1 MNIEKEY
8 IAIQRLKTFEPE
20 AEPYWL
26 CYSGGKDSDVIRILA
41 SLASVKHEIHH
52 NLTSVDASETIH
64 YIQSIPNVKI
74 DKRYDKEGKR
84 VTMWSLI
91 VKKGLP
97 PTRLMRYCCSELKE
111 SGSKGRLKITG
122 VRASESVNRAKRA
135 GMVKILGKPKTVQK
149 TAENIG
155 ADYLITDAGG
165 LVMNMDNDK
174 NRRLVE
180 HCYRTTST
188 MINPI
193 SDWTDSDVWEFLN
206 HYGCKSN
213 PLYQCGRKRIGCVGC
228 PLQTQ
233 KGMIRDFDLYPKY
246 KNLYIRAFDI
256 MLLSHP
262 EKEYS
267 WKSGQEVFDWWTG
280 FDSNQLMFNI

>member
-52 NLTSVDASETIH
+52 NLTSVDAPETIH

-111 SGSKGRLKITG
+111 SGGKGRLKITG

-193 SDWTDSDVWEFLN
+193 YDWTDSDVWEFLN

>member
-52 NLTSVDASETIH
+52 NLTSVDAPETIH

-111 SGSKGRLKITG
+111 SGGKGRLKITG